1 MSNIKGNKVA
11 IQVVGL
17 LLCILLIPTAFAAES
32 LTNDVW
38 LGNATNEN
46 TTLGNVT
53 VNSVNPSTYSTY
65 LSAGGN
71 TQFTVTFTN
80 QGSETLTLMP
90 KVVAAPNSLNSINE
104 SWVTISPTN
113 ATVAPGAVQKFNI
126 EENVPSDTESGDYQG
141 IIAFTD
147 DLAPNS
153 TNYIN
158 STQLDISVQAQSKI
172 ALQASY
178 ISDNVEV
185 GKEYE
190 YNIKIKNIA
199 TKDITIDPKLNNFI
213 YGNGQAFG
221 NDAIEIS
228 APSIIKAGEVTNMT
242 IRVHVPENATGS
254 YNGNINL
261 NVNGNENDGSSPQI
275 NLGFNVWQQPA
286 VPYVKTFKTTTKAPI
301 TIEVSYQ
308 SNPDMGLRISPKNE
322 VPCVK
327 LKLTQN
333 SRPIN
338 MTLVKSVESGSPS
351 VGSFYP
357 TWAAVNGN
365 IYQNTYEYRV
375 ETYRVHGAIG
385 NWELSILPKNTN
397 NFGYSITVGNNT

>member
-11 IQVVGL
+11 TQLVGL
-17 LLCILLIPTAFAAES
+17 LLCILLIPTAFAAEN

-38 LGNATNEN
+38 IGNATNEN
-46 TTLGNVT
+46 TTIGNVI
-53 VNSVNPSTYSTY
+53 VNSVNPSTIFTS

-90 KVVAAPNSLNSINE
+90 KVVAAPNSLNNINE
-104 SWVTISPTN
+104 SWITISPTN
-113 ATVAPGAVQKFNI
+113 TTVAPGAVQKFNI

-153 TNYIN
+153 INYIN
-158 STQLDISVQAQSKI
+158 STQLDISVQAQTKI
-172 ALQASY
+172 ELQTNY
-178 ISDNVEV
+178 ISDIVEV
-185 GKEYE
+185 GKEYV
-190 YNIKIKNIA
+190 YNIKIKNVA
-199 TKDITIDPKLNNFI
+199 TKDITIDPKLNNFN
-213 YGNGQAFG
+213 GNGQAFG

-242 IRVHVPENATGS
+242 MRVHVPKNATGF
-254 YNGNINL
+254 YNGNINM
-261 NVNGNENDGSSPQI
+261 NVNGNVNDGLSPQI
-275 NLGFNVWQQPA
+275 NIGFNVWQQPT

-308 SNPDMGLRISPKNE
+308 SNPDMGLRISPKYE
-322 VPCVK
+322 VPSVK

-333 SRPIN
+333 SLPVN

-357 TWAAVNGN
+357 TWAVVNGN
-365 IYQNTYEYRV
+365 IYQNTYDNRV
-375 ETYRVHGAIG
+375 ETYRAPGAIG

>member
-11 IQVVGL
+11 TQLAGL

-32 LTNDVW
+32 VTNGVW
-38 LGNATNEN
+38 IGNATYEN
-46 TTLGNVT
+46 TTIGGDT

-80 QGSETLTLMP
+80 QGSKTLTLMP

-104 SWVTISPTN
+104 SWVNISPTN

-147 DLAPNS
+147 NLAPNS

-158 STQLDISVQAQSKI
+158 STQLDISVQAQPKI
-172 ALQASY
+172 ELQSSY

-185 GKEYE
+185 GKEYV
-190 YNIKIKNIA
+190 YYIKIKNVA
-199 TKDITIDPKLNNFI
+199 TKDITIDPKLTNFN
-213 YGNGQAFG
+213 YGSGQAFS

-228 APSIIKAGEVTNMT
+228 APSIIKAGEITNMT
-242 IRVHVPENATGS
+242 MRVHVPKNATGY
-254 YNGNINL
+254 YNGNINM
-261 NVNGNENDGSSPQI
+261 NVNGNVNDGSSPQI
-275 NLGFNVWQQPA
+275 NLGFNVWQQPT

-308 SNPDMGLRISPKNE
+308 SNPDMGLRISPKYE
-322 VPCVK
+322 VPSFK

-333 SRPIN
+333 SHPVN

-357 TWAAVNGN
+357 TWAVVNGN
-365 IYQNTYEYRV
+365 IYQNTYDNRI
-375 ETYRVHGAIG
+375 ETYRANGAIG